1 MNVSPDAVLGVLVVV
16 AGAVLMAAGARW
28 KGRAVR
34 PLAPRRARALAWQ
47 AYVRALS
54 RSAELAVTAARGRAG
69 RGEPAIVTVEDVVR
83 LAHQRFGYEEVA
95 REHAAA
101 ALRHAYE
108 RAGCAADTVT
118 DAYTAIQ

>member
-1 MNVSPDAVLGVLVVV
+1 MSPDAVLGVLVVM

-54 RSAELAVTAARGRAG
+54 RSAELAVTGARSRAG

-118 DAYTAIQ
+118 DAYSSIQ

>member
-1 MNVSPDAVLGVLVVV
+1 MKLTPDATLGVLVVV
-16 AGAVLMAAGARW
+16 TGAVLMAAGALW

-47 AYVRALS
+47 AYLRALT
-54 RSAELAVTAARGRAG
+54 RSAELAIVSARDAAGH
-69 RGEPAIVTVEDVVR
+69 GEPAIVTVEDVVR
-83 LAHQRFGYEEVA
+83 LAHVRFGYEEVV

-108 RAGCAADTVT
+108 RGGCAADTVT
-118 DAYTAIQ
+118 DAYSAIQ

>member
-1 MNVSPDAVLGVLVVV
+1 MNVSPDAPVGVLVVV
-16 AGAVLMAAGARW
+16 TGAVLVAAGARW

-47 AYVRALS
+47 AYVRALT
-54 RSAELAVTAARGRAG
+54 RSAELAIAAARGAAG
-69 RGEPAIVTVEDVVR
+69 RGEPTIVTVEDVVR
-83 LAHQRFGYEEVA
+83 LAHQRFGYEEGA

-108 RAGCAADTVT
+108 QGRCAADCVT
-118 DAYTAIQ
+118 DAYSSIR

>member
-1 MNVSPDAVLGVLVVV
+1 MSPDTVLGVLVVA
-16 AGAVLMAAGARW
+16 AGAVVMAAGARW
-28 KGRAVR
+28 KGRSVR
-34 PLAPRRARALAWQ
+34 PLAPRRARTLAWQ
-47 AYVRALS
+47 AYVRALA
-54 RSAELAVTAARGRAG
+54 RSADLAVTAARGTAG
-69 RGEPAIVTVEDVVR
+69 RGEPAIVTVDDVVR
-83 LAHQRFGYEEVA
+83 LAERRFGYEEVS